1 MTYASQPSRRRK
13 RVVDATLA
21 ALVIAFFPA
30 LVLFLWWIG
39 WYSDLSGEL
48 GMSGAR
54 DGAVAEIERDANVV
68 YVAAMPFG
76 LKAKPFRVTGE
87 TLVLVGEREGG
98 FGDLAPGT
106 RVRVDF
112 RERDGVH
119 YALCVELVRNDAAG
133 RKCPREVT
141 PERAQVTQGV
151 LARFW

>member
-1 MTYASQPSRRRK
+1 M
-13 RVVDATLA
+13 DATLA

-54 DGAVAEIERDANVV
+54 DGAVAEIERDASVV

-98 FGDLAPGT
+98 FGDLAPGA

-119 YALCVELVRNDAAG
+119 YALCVELVRSDDGG

-141 PERAQVTQGV
+141 PERAQATQGV